1 MAKPQY
7 TTSIVLA
14 RIQNLQDKLSK
25 HHGLSISL
33 INTAGEE
40 LTIPSNQNPFC
51 SQTQCQNGEGCRKNI
66 GRLTAQAGGRRET
79 IHSSCPLGMQLAVA
93 PLGSSLDAESFAGI
107 EYYLVLSEAER
118 MPFTSLDSAL
128 HAQDRRAAEQDLFQ
142 EVVSLVAHSFDLIFG
157 LCRLNDIQLEAKPGA
172 RSADLDILTK
182 KEREVLHLVS
192 SGMSNQEI
200 ALQLVIS
207 ERTVKTH
214 ISNILKKL
222 QMNNRTKLALY
233 EIQVLK

>member
-25 HHGLSISL
+25 HHSLSISL
-33 INTAGEE
+33 IDAQGEE
-40 LTIPSNQNPFC
+40 LTISSNQNPFC
-51 SQTQCQNGEGCRKNI
+51 SLTQCKNGEGCRKNI
-66 GRLTAQAGGRRET
+66 GRLATQARERREM
-79 IHSSCPLGMQLAVA
+79 IHSSCPLGIHMAVA
-93 PLGSSLDAESFAGI
+93 PLGSSLDAESFADI
-107 EYYLVLSEAER
+107 EYYLVLSEADR

-128 HAQDRRAAEQDLFQ
+128 NAHDRLAAEQDLFR
-142 EVVSLVAHSFDLIFG
+142 EAAALVSHSFDLIFG
-157 LCRLNDIQLEAKPGA
+157 LCRLNEIQLQPKPPA
-172 RSADLDILTK
+172 RAPDLDILTK